1 MIRRSF
7 RRHITWVKQ
16 HCKEG
21 YDPNPAERAHTRKQK
36 DEEWEFVVKMTMI
49 IRDVMLG
56 NEKLDAM
63 GFKEEALGRNGLFGG
78 FQGQR
83 MWTDYQP
90 NGDFTEAILN
100 SSLTGMENVSR
111 RYLRQKMII

>member
-1 MIRRSF
+1 MIRIRQSV
-7 RRHITWVKQ
+7 RIHGSR
-16 HCKEG
+16 
-21 YDPNPAERAHTRKQK
+21 K

-100 SSLTGMENVSR
+100 SSFDWHGKTSADGICDR
-111 RYLRQKMII
+111 K